1 MKLNVSLKPK
11 EILEKS
17 FNIDAKGYRP
27 PEVDAF
33 LDIVIQDYSSYNRF
47 INTLARENNEL
58 IEENNRLKN
67 ELRRVKI
74 ERDTALEERESS
86 GNSTTNLDILKRLS
100 KLEKIVYNNVNDE
113 EEE

>member
-67 ELRRVKI
+67 ELRRVKM
-74 ERDTALEERESS
+74 ENETLLENRESGKFNTS
-86 GNSTTNLDILKRLS
+86 NLDILKRLS
-100 KLEKIVYNNVNDE
+100 NLEKAVYGNIDNNE
-113 EEE
+113 

>member
-17 FNIDAKGYRP
+17 FKVDAKGYRP
-27 PEVDAF
+27 QEVDAF

-47 INTLARENNEL
+47 INTIARENNEL

-74 ERDTALEERESS
+74 ERDTALEEREN
-86 GNSTTNLDILKRLS
+86 GNNNPTNLDILKRLS
-100 KLEKIVYNNVNDE
+100 NLEKIVYSNKENDE
-113 EEE
+113 EE

>member
-17 FNIDAKGYRP
+17 FKIDAKGYRP

-33 LDIVIQDYSSYNRF
+33 LDIIIQDYSSYNRF
-47 INTLARENNEL
+47 INNIARENNEL

-67 ELRRVKI
+67 EVRRLKI
-74 ERDTALEERESS
+74 ERDTAIEERES
-86 GNSTTNLDILKRLS
+86 NATNVNNLDILKRIS
-100 KLEKIVYNNVNDE
+100 NLEKIVYSNKE
-113 EEE
+113 EE